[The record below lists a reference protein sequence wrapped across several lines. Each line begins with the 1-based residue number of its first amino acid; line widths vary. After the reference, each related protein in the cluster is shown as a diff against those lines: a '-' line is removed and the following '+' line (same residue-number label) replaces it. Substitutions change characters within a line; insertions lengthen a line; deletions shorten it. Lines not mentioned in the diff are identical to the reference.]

1 MRRFTCQCQTDQPL
15 FFENDRCLSCGREAG
30 WCFQQ
35 QDMLVTEATETPGL
49 LQWQTQLYCR
59 CANHAQG
66 ACNALVAVEPGYDPA
81 TPILCF
87 ACHFNQNIPDLSID
101 GHADLWSNL
110 EQAKRRLLYTLMA
123 LDLPLP
129 DKQQSPQGLSFHFL
143 NDKDAADH
151 FRTPLTHMGAVFT
164 GHSQGDIT
172 INLAEADDVARHR
185 MRVSM
190 GEQYRTLLGHFRH
203 EIGHFYWDLL
213 IRDNPELL
221 SRFAELFGD
230 PGLSYQAALDA
241 HYQRDPADTSW
252 QTSFISAYATMHPW
266 EDWAETFSHYLHM
279 IDTLETARSWEIRSH
294 MGLREETTASVAD
307 MALPQDGPGS
317 YGIGD
322 ILDNWLHLSVILNA
336 LNRSMGQD
344 DAYPFVV
351 VEPVQEKLAF
361 VHEVL
366 LGARVNSSVG

>member
-1 MRRFTCQCQTDQPL
+1 MRRFTCRCNTDQPL
-15 FFENDRCLSCGREAG
+15 FFENDRCLSCGRTAG
-30 WCFQQ
+30 WSFQA
-35 QDMLVTEATETPGL
+35 QDLLVTEVTQTPGL
-49 LQWQTQLYCR
+49 TVWQDQHYRR
-59 CANHAQG
+59 CSNHEHG
-66 ACNALVAVEPGYDPA
+66 ACNALIPVSSDADLSQPA
-81 TPILCF
+81 LCF
-87 ACHFNQNIPDLSID
+87 ACHFNQNIPDLTIE
-101 GHADLWSNL
+101 GHTELWSNL

-123 LDLPLP
+123 LALPLP
-129 DKQQSPQGLSFHFL
+129 DKQQSEEGLSFHFL
-143 NDKDAADH
+143 TDKDADDH

-203 EIGHFYWDLL
+203 EIGHFFWDLL
-213 IRDNPELL
+213 IRDNPDLL
-221 SRFAELFGD
+221 ARFTELFGD
-230 PGLSYQAALDA
+230 PDLSYQEALDK
-241 HYQRDPADTSW
+241 HYHRDPNDTSW
-252 QTSFISAYATMHPW
+252 QSSFISAYATMHPW

-279 IDTLETARSWEIRSH
+279 IDTLETARSWEIRTDI
-294 MGLREETTASVAD
+294 GLREETTASVAE
-307 MALPQDGPGS
+307 MVLPQDGEADFPLE
-317 YGIGD
+317 D
-322 ILDNWLHLSVILNA
+322 ILDNWLHLSVIMNS

-366 LGARVNSSVG
+366 MGARIQAAIA